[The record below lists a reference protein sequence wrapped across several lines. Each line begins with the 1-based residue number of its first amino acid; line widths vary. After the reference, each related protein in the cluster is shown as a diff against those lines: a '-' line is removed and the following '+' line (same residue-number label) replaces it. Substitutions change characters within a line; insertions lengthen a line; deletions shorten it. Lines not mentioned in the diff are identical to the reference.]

1 MRSRSGGGR
10 QAPLTSV
17 DPAQRKASFDKYH
30 GGLQKRN
37 QRFGPVTRRDAKP
50 DEPMGGGLWNKY
62 HARLE
67 MGHGQV
73 VDHMWPGDAKPREQM
88 GGGLWNPK
96 QTEHSQRFG
105 QGLSGQMNQQ
115 AAENQSKLGGGQAG
129 GMTNILAMLGMG

>member
-30 GGLQKRN
+30 ARQQQQQGGIKS
-37 QRFGPVTRRDAKP
+37 GKP
-50 DEPMGGGLWNKY
+50 P
-62 HARLE
+62 RLE